1 MKERIIIDC
10 DTGQDDAIALM
21 LAFSHEQIHVE
32 GIVSVAG
39 NVGLSHTLRN
49 NLQLVNELNLDIPV
63 YRGSEK
69 PLLRDP
75 VIAKDIHGESGLL
88 GYEFH
93 KKLTTKSQG
102 NGIDFIMKTVQE
114 NPGEITVVATGPL
127 TDIAL
132 AFAMEPTLPS
142 NIKQLVL
149 MGGSMGRG
157 NVTSSAEFNIYAD
170 PEAASK
176 VFSSNAKII
185 MMGLDVTQQVI
196 VTDEVMERL
205 RNEQQNNPKIARGL
219 FLSGMKEYRKMCSL
233 KFQSVAYMHDP
244 NCLCYLIDPS
254 LYQLTDVHIA
264 VETKGQY
271 TCGRTVALPDETP
284 SNTQMATHVNVEA
297 FWNIVSTS
305 FEKLL

>member
-21 LAFSHEQIHVE
+21 LAFSHEKIQIE

-39 NVGLSHTLRN
+39 NVGLTHTLQN
-49 NLQLVNELNLDIPV
+49 NLLLVNELNLTVPV
-63 YRGSEK
+63 YKGCSQ
-69 PLLRDP
+69 PLLREP
-75 VIAKDIHGESGLL
+75 IIAGDIHGESGLL

-102 NGIDFIMKTVQE
+102 NGIDFIIKTVQE
-114 NPGEITVVATGPL
+114 NPGEITLVATGPL

-132 AFAMEPTLPS
+132 AFALEPSLPS
-142 NIKQLVL
+142 QIKQLVL

-176 VFSSNAKII
+176 VFLSNAKII

-196 VTDEVMERL
+196 VTDAIMERFKK
-205 RNEQQNNPKIARGL
+205 EQHKNPKIARGL

-233 KFQSVAYMHDP
+233 KFQSVSYMHDP

-254 LYQLTDVHIA
+254 LYQLRREHIA
-264 VETKGQY
+264 VETKGEY
-271 TCGRTVALPDETP
+271 TCGRTVTLPESTQ
-284 SNTQMATHVNVEA
+284 SNTYMATKVNVEA
-297 FWNIVSTS
+297 FWNMLSDS
-305 FEKLL
+305 FQKLI